1 MKLVESLDGV
11 DAVFITA
18 DKKIYV
24 TDGLKD
30 TFILRMKARN
40 LNMLKKGDFFIL
52 GFVLIL
58 IIVSFTGVYLYK
70 NSGSNAHKIAVII
83 KDNEEIK
90 RIDIDNVN
98 EPLEISVS
106 GEYNNIILVEKG
118 RIRFK
123 EADCPDRV
131 CVNTGWLTG
140 KGDTAVCLPNKTM
153 IKIEGQSS
161 DVDIVTY

>member
-1 MKLVESLDGV
+1 
-11 DAVFITA
+11 
-18 DKKIYV
+18 
-24 TDGLKD
+24 
-30 TFILRMKARN
+30 
-40 LNMLKKGDFFIL
+40 
-52 GFVLIL
+52 L

-118 RIRFK
+118 RIRFRK
-123 EADCPDRV
+123 PIAQ
-131 CVNTGWLTG
+131 TGY
-140 KGDTAVCLPNKTM
+140 V
-153 IKIEGQSS
+153 
-161 DVDIVTY
+161 

>member
-1 MKLVESLDGV
+1 
-11 DAVFITA
+11 
-18 DKKIYV
+18 
-24 TDGLKD
+24 
-30 TFILRMKARN
+30 
-40 LNMLKKGDFFIL
+40 MLKKGDFFIL

-123 EADCPDRV
+123 
-131 CVNTGWLTG
+131 

>member
-1 MKLVESLDGV
+1 
-11 DAVFITA
+11 
-18 DKKIYV
+18 
-24 TDGLKD
+24 
-30 TFILRMKARN
+30 
-40 LNMLKKGDFFIL
+40 MLKKGDFFIL

-123 EADCPDRV
+123 EADCPDRYV
-131 CVNTGWLTG
+131 
-140 KGDTAVCLPNKTM
+140 
-153 IKIEGQSS
+153 
-161 DVDIVTY
+161 

>member
-1 MKLVESLDGV
+1 M
-11 DAVFITA
+11 
-18 DKKIYV
+18 
-24 TDGLKD
+24 
-30 TFILRMKARN
+30 
-40 LNMLKKGDFFIL
+40 
-52 GFVLIL
+52 

-153 IKIEGQSS
+153 IKMRGNR
-161 DVDIVTY
+161 VTWT